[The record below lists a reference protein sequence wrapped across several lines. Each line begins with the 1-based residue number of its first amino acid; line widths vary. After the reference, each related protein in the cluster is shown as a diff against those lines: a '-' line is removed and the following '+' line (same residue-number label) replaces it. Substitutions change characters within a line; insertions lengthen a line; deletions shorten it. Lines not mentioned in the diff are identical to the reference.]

1 MHYSSAALKLTPMIE
16 IKNYMLNT
24 DPRTWVYTQVRG
36 SEGAQFAS
44 QQITQVRDY
53 ELLWRQTK

>member
-1 MHYSSAALKLTPMIE
+1 MIE